1 MDCQSN
7 EFSHLKYIVA
17 IIHSYHVRTNLPI
30 TNNVVSSNPTQ
41 TKFTTLCDKKV
52 CQWLATGQWFFP
64 VSSINKTDCH
74 DIAEILLKVV
84 LKTINQTTVI

>member
-52 CQWLATGQWFFP
+52 CQ
-64 VSSINKTDCH
+64 
-74 DIAEILLKVV
+74 
-84 LKTINQTTVI
+84 

>member
-17 IIHSYHVRTNLPI
+17 VIHSYHVRTNLPI

-41 TKFTTLCDKKV
+41 TTTLCDKKV
-52 CQWLATGQWFFP
+52 CQ
-64 VSSINKTDCH
+64 
-74 DIAEILLKVV
+74 
-84 LKTINQTTVI
+84 